1 MALPIIDPLE
11 TEFDMPNPRR
21 EGRGGRAVDENVKK
35 EIIKLGQAITDK
47 TKSGLETAT
56 KMVISNVPKMIADL
70 TKEIESG
77 PVNNFANAMNKLIS
91 LTEKLGINL
100 YQYNAELAET
110 VDEFVGTQEKIN
122 QKILEYRE
130 NGIKAEYDQKSGA
143 IKFITAQEVKI
154 RKELIEKNEKL
165 ITEKQSE
172 ISTLTPKLG
181 TNQFVKKTKTG
192 DSKVVKSQEAQEK
205 YLKAISDEITKLN
218 EENAKA
224 KESIKDDS
232 LTAGRDD
239 AGFSKLAELKE
250 AFMVIPD
257 TITEVF
263 DTFKAVGTKVFS
275 GFTKLFDEPG
285 KALKEMGKNLTAV
298 GGVFKTAR
306 ILLAL
311 KIAAVVAAIQFFAER
326 IDKIGDFFVGIWDKI
341 TGFFQGIVDWF
352 KNSTFGKLLGLGK
365 GDDEKAKPA
374 AAGTAGDMA
383 GETYMEDDNF
393 FKTPVRSP
401 SSATI
406 EDGLE
411 NQTITEMGDYNDD
424 SQKFLNQRQMAD
436 MDGLGTEEIDYSGI
450 RGGTSLSQLGI
461 KKRQVVGNQLQTDDG
476 MGMYGNVS
484 ESLKELNAQNT
495 AESAKVINIQNN
507 SNVNSQSSSGTTVSG
522 FVDHEPDTSFK
533 YVRQSATGSMEF

>member
-1 MALPIIDPLE
+1 MALPQIAPLSS
-11 TEFDMPNPRR
+11 EFDMPNKQAKD
-21 EGRGGRAVDENVKK
+21 AVKQ
-35 EIIKLGQAITDK
+35 EITKLGAVIIEK
-47 TKSGLETAT
+47 TSASLKSAT
-56 KMVISNVPKMIADL
+56 QSVIGDVPKMISDL

-77 PVNNFANAMNKLIS
+77 PIDNFAVAINKLVK
-91 LTEKLGINL
+91 LVDDLGINL
-100 YQYNAELAET
+100 NDYDRNLAKLVDNFRSEQQDAEQKLEKLREQGFRGVVENNKIRLLT
-110 VDEFVGTQEKIN
+110 EREVIKLTKERKDNEIKIQEKIADRDKLQ
-122 QKILEYRE
+122 QKLDDNVFKES
-130 NGIKAEYDQKSGA
+130 QKR
-143 IKFITAQEVKI
+143 T
-154 RKELIEKNEKL
+154 
-165 ITEKQSE
+165 
-172 ISTLTPKLG
+172 
-181 TNQFVKKTKTG
+181 
-192 DSKVVKSQEAQEK
+192 DAQEK
-205 YLKAISDEITKLN
+205 IIKNENEISELR
-218 EENAKA
+218 EENEKID
-224 KESIKDDS
+224 KTVGSQT
-232 LTAGRDD
+232 TAGRDQFD
-239 AGFSKLAELKE
+239 GFSKLTELKE

-275 GFTKLFDEPG
+275 GFTKLFTEPG